1 MNYQGSSLACLSEK
15 KKNKDDFNDRLLTIT
30 DMGVDDVG
38 RQKTKAL
45 LSPPYQRKEKIM
57 AFRSDGR

>member
-1 MNYQGSSLACLSEK
+1 MNHQGSSLARLSANQ
-15 KKNKDDFNDRLLTIT
+15 NKDDFNDRLLTIT